1 LDGDPGHGYNRNV
14 APCLPTTSRSPLNVR
29 VYRAR
34 AAFGRPRPLAAT
46 VGAALAWALLT
57 ALVCAGCRGPG
68 SSPSPPKLPLDVTA
82 MARRVPEGPRRDA
95 SREEWKREGRQFAR
109 RLFSRNPM
117 PKGMPSRED
126 DVALRGQRLLETLE
140 KQRALE
146 SRMHPAPPAWS
157 AGVPRPPERTAK
169 DVPRQWRVSVKRG
182 ETLELLAKW
191 SRSDK
196 KELWQDNRD
205 VLPRRKWLRP
215 GDRLMVTASPNQ
227 KLAFDQ
233 GRERFHNRRLERYF
247 ATRYIEKV
255 VKYRVKRGDY
265 ISKVAKRYGDVP
277 TWLLEAFNQ
286 TDFKTIRPGDTVLIP
301 LIAKAERGE
310 QPKTAL
316 RVTDERGRPL
326 NPEERARLQNHARM
340 DLLNRARLSMD
351 DSNVFE
357 RENEAQRPMYEAVPT
372 GFASQWST
380 VLPKGLAS
388 PVETISEDVPRV
400 QVLAHAPA
408 PGDGSGARRPITVR
422 LGETIGHYASWSGLT
437 VAQIE
442 GGNPDLNAD
451 RIRIGQRLELPLG
464 DEDWVNFVL
473 ARAKKS
479 KASRGTKLAA
489 AASRLE
495 EIQTARALKALE
507 MKKLPA
513 VIGAGAKAK
522 AVAAVRPAPGPIRA
536 HVVQS
541 GDIGSRIAKKYGV
554 TFKQLVRAN
563 PDKNLDRIRPGQT
576 LKVPGARR

>member
-1 LDGDPGHGYNRNV
+1 
-14 APCLPTTSRSPLNVR
+14 
-29 VYRAR
+29 
-34 AAFGRPRPLAAT
+34 
-46 VGAALAWALLT
+46 
-57 ALVCAGCRGPG
+57 
-68 SSPSPPKLPLDVTA
+68 
-82 MARRVPEGPRRDA
+82 
-95 SREEWKREGRQFAR
+95 
-109 RLFSRNPM
+109 M

-157 AGVPRPPERTAK
+157 VGVPRPPERTAN
-169 DVPRQWRVSVKRG
+169 DLPRQWRVSVKRG
-182 ETLELLAKW
+182 ETLDLLAQW

-233 GRERFHNRRLERYF
+233 SRERFHNRRLERYF

-310 QPKTAL
+310 QPKGVL

-326 NPEERARLQNHARM
+326 NPEQRARLQNHARM
-340 DLLNRARLSMD
+340 DLLNRARLALD

-357 RENEAQRPMYEAVPT
+357 RDNEARRPMHEAVPT

-380 VLPKGLAS
+380 VLPKGPNTGLEAL
-388 PVETISEDVPRV
+388 SEDVPRV
-400 QVLAHAPA
+400 QVLAHAPVS
-408 PGDGSGARRPITVR
+408 GEGSNARRPITVR
-422 LGETIGHYASWSGLT
+422 LGETIGHYASWSGLSM
-437 VAQIE
+437 AQIE
-442 GGNPDLNAD
+442 GSNPDLNPD
-451 RIRIGQRLELPLG
+451 RIRIGQRLELELD
-464 DEDWVNFVL
+464 DEAWVDFVL
-473 ARAKKS
+473 SRAKKS
-479 KASRGTKLAA
+479 KASRGTRLAA
-489 AASRLE
+489 AANKLE
-495 EIQTARALKALE
+495 QLQTARALKALN

-513 VIGAGAKAK
+513 VIGVAGKA
-522 AVAAVRPAPGPIRA
+522 ASSPPSRARSGPIRA
-536 HVVQS
+536 HLVQA
-541 GDIGSRIAKKYGV
+541 GDIASRIAKKYSV
-554 TFKQLVRAN
+554 TFKQLVQAN
-563 PDKNLDRIRPGQT
+563 PDKNLDFIRPGQT
-576 LKVPGARR
+576 LKVPAAAR